1 MSMVGIWRRDGWWAV
16 PRLCSVTVM
25 EWTLSLPGCVHFLGV
40 AESHLA
46 DVGGGLAEVAV
57 GAWLRAMVP
66 FTASELDQHRW
77 PGPDPANDPTTHHAD
92 YSGFNEPCRRVPHR
106 LL

>member
-1 MSMVGIWRRDGWWAV
+1 M

-77 PGPDPANDPTTHHAD
+77 PGPDPPTIRRRITQITAGSMNRAVACRIVCSELAN
-92 YSGFNEPCRRVPHR
+92 
-106 LL
+106 